1 MKKYVMQYEYTT
13 VGTLSVE
20 AETSQEAAKQLK
32 RIINSQEYP
41 KFDPAKLPLED
52 TTHISQKPE
61 QDLRIWSEEDIDFFD
76 RDGYP
81 YPELNYRINEDDNK
95 YLGSSVYLWGIKAG
109 DEMCPGNPGWMMMD
123 DIDVWFDHKDN
134 KYYAEIEEIYGFQKE
149 SDKVEYLENLN
160 AKFREYVLSVGYT
173 EEDLAD
179 YSECTALECY
189 YPTDTVHNILPLS
202 AYTLRDLWQKFNLF
216 VAAYKGMQAAMG
228 TIDNNTEQA

>member
-1 MKKYVMQYEYTT
+1 
-13 VGTLSVE
+13 
-20 AETSQEAAKQLK
+20 
-32 RIINSQEYP
+32 
-41 KFDPAKLPLED
+41 
-52 TTHISQKPE
+52 
-61 QDLRIWSEEDIDFFD
+61 
-76 RDGYP
+76 
-81 YPELNYRINEDDNK
+81 
-95 YLGSSVYLWGIKAG
+95 
-109 DEMCPGNPGWMMMD
+109 MMD